1 MKFNDNYF
9 MKKALKIA
17 NDAIINGEVPVG
29 AIIVL
34 NEKIIARAHNQT
46 ENLNDVTAHAEML
59 SITSASNFLN
69 SKFLKGC
76 TMYVTLEPCIMCCGA
91 LYLSQIDRLVYAA
104 SDDKGGITRGI
115 KLHPKTKIT
124 SGIMKMESERII
136 KNFFNQLRLKK
147 IKKTNVEN

>member
-1 MKFNDNYF
+1 
-9 MKKALKIA
+9 
-17 NDAIINGEVPVG
+17 
-29 AIIVL
+29 
-34 NEKIIARAHNQT
+34 
-46 ENLNDVTAHAEML
+46 
-59 SITSASNFLN
+59 
-69 SKFLKGC
+69 
-76 TMYVTLEPCIMCCGA
+76 MCCGA

-147 IKKTNVEN
+147 IKKTKVEN

>member
-9 MKKALKIA
+9 MKKPLKIA
-17 NDAIINGEVPVG
+17 NHAIINGEVPVG

>member
-1 MKFNDNYF
+1 MKLNDNYF
-9 MKKALKIA
+9 MKKAIKIA

-91 LYLSQIDRLVYAA
+91 LYHSQIDRLVYAA

-124 SGIMKMESERII
+124 RGIMKMESERII

-147 IKKTNVEN
+147 IKKTNFEN